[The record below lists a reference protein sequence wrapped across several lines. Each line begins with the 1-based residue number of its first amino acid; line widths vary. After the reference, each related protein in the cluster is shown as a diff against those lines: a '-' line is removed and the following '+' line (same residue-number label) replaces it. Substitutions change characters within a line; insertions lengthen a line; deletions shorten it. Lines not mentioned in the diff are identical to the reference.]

1 MLSLHP
7 LRILK
12 ISFSSKCFLSKP
24 SHSFSINA
32 IPYWISSSSYTFVFH
47 FFFDFGCAAHVLL
60 DSPVAVCKWTVC
72 GWLGFVKCFPSIQS
86 SDPVLPWS
94 GSGIILSRRRA
105 RGCNDGEGCSP
116 FLCVSHPE
124 QVLRAE
130 QGEGV
135 EVPVE
140 GVRTPHHSFPHSS
153 QPLLCLQVRVPF
165 TLAGQGDHLQAVPPV
180 LPDPAIWHHLSLSL
194 CFSLLLLLCISYL
207 EAPWGRTADGS
218 PFSSQAK
225 PCQDQLPLGSVR
237 LTGEPMGFS
246 LPTRWA
252 HRKFSGVELSS

>member
-60 DSPVAVCKWTVC
+60 DSPVAVCTWTVC

-180 LPDPAIWHHLSLSL
+180 LPDPAIWHHLSDVTE
-194 CFSLLLLLCISYL
+194 SLLFLAVAFVYFLLRGTMGKDSWWQPIQLAGKALSRS
-207 EAPWGRTADGS
+207 APPGFCAPHRGAHGF
-218 PFSSQAK
+218 FSAYKVGTQ
-225 PCQDQLPLGSVR
+225 
-237 LTGEPMGFS
+237 EI
-246 LPTRWA
+246 
-252 HRKFSGVELSS
+252 